1 MLITKG
7 DEHSYDHKV
16 MKKNTIRRYHFVY
29 LLCHFI
35 CISSLFLSSFLLSQ
49 ACGMRKVNEMVK
61 RIRLAIVNVCVL
73 GHLRSKMPY
82 LYGKESVQRRL
93 IDDLQSVFDTVR
105 RQYDLA
111 EGDFPKIDEFR
122 AALRLADFSTFP
134 HTKRE
139 VLVSLQDMLT
149 VDIPRIIAH
158 VAGVVKEGPGTGD
171 DGDDDNEENLRANK
185 QPKLFTMPE
194 INTTTLSVGVIAAAV
209 VILLFLLLVF
219 TFLFLLK
226 ESTLSEYKETA
237 SKVVNGIRGS
247 EL

>member
-1 MLITKG
+1 
-7 DEHSYDHKV
+7 
-16 MKKNTIRRYHFVY
+16 
-29 LLCHFI
+29 
-35 CISSLFLSSFLLSQ
+35 
-49 ACGMRKVNEMVK
+49 MRKVNEMVK

-82 LYGKESVQRRL
+82 FFWKEAAQQKL
-93 IDDLQSVFDTVR
+93 IDDLHIVFETVR
-105 RQYDLA
+105 RKYDLA

-158 VAGVVKEGPGTGD
+158 VAGVVKEGPGLGD
-171 DGDDDNEENLRANK
+171 YDDETEIEAAPANL

-194 INTTTLSVGVIAAAV
+194 MYSTDMSIVVVAGIFISVVTILSLA
-209 VILLFLLLVF
+209 LLFPI
-219 TFLFLLK
+219 LK
-226 ESTLSEYKETA
+226 EAAFSR
-237 SKVVNGIRGS
+237 IRTRGG

>member
-1 MLITKG
+1 
-7 DEHSYDHKV
+7 
-16 MKKNTIRRYHFVY
+16 
-29 LLCHFI
+29 
-35 CISSLFLSSFLLSQ
+35 
-49 ACGMRKVNEMVK
+49 MRKVNEMVK

-82 LYGKESVQRRL
+82 IFGKEYIQKKL
-93 IDDLQSVFDTVR
+93 IDDLQLVFDTVR

-158 VAGVVKEGPGTGD
+158 VAGVVKEGPGHSEESD
-171 DGDDDNEENLRANK
+171 DEEGLLLIANK
-185 QPKLFTMPE
+185 QPRLFTMPE
-194 INTTTLSVGVIAAAV
+194 ITSKTLSVGVLAV
-209 VILLFLLLVF
+209 IGVVFFFLLFLAVLLIF
-219 TFLFLLK
+219 MK
-226 ESTLSEYKETA
+226 ESTLNDIKGA
-237 SKVVNGIRGS
+237 AVRLVNGIRGN

>member
-1 MLITKG
+1 
-7 DEHSYDHKV
+7 
-16 MKKNTIRRYHFVY
+16 
-29 LLCHFI
+29 
-35 CISSLFLSSFLLSQ
+35 
-49 ACGMRKVNEMVK
+49 MRKVNEMVK

-82 LYGKESVQRRL
+82 LYGKERIQRKL
-93 IDDLQSVFDTVR
+93 IDDMQSVFDTVR

-149 VDIPRIIAH
+149 VDIPKIIAH
-158 VAGVVKEGPGTGD
+158 VAGVVKEGPGTSEDSD
-171 DGDDDNEENLRANK
+171 DENEALRANK
-185 QPKLFTMPE
+185 QPRLFTMPE
-194 INTTTLSVGVIAAAV
+194 IDSKTFNVGIIAAVGVI
-209 VILLFLLLVF
+209 LFFLLLLAISY
-219 TFLFLLK
+219 LFFK
-226 ESTLSEYKETA
+226 GAAPSEHNLA
-237 SKVVNGIRGS
+237 AA

>member
-1 MLITKG
+1 
-7 DEHSYDHKV
+7 
-16 MKKNTIRRYHFVY
+16 
-29 LLCHFI
+29 
-35 CISSLFLSSFLLSQ
+35 
-49 ACGMRKVNEMVK
+49 MRKVNEMVK

-82 LYGKESVQRRL
+82 FFWKESVQQKL
-93 IDDLQSVFDTVR
+93 IDDLHIVFETVR

-158 VAGVVKEGPGTGD
+158 VAGVVKEGPGLGG
-171 DGDDDNEENLRANK
+171 DGDDEAEAAAAAAGPSNL
-185 QPKLFTMPE
+185 QPKLFTLPE
-194 INTTTLSVGVIAAAV
+194 INSTNMTIVVVAGILLSVVTLLSLA
-209 VILLFLLLVF
+209 ILFPV
-219 TFLFLLK
+219 LK
-226 ESTLSEYKETA
+226 EVA
-237 SKVVNGIRGS
+237 FNRIRTGS
-247 EL
+247 AEL

>member
-1 MLITKG
+1 
-7 DEHSYDHKV
+7 
-16 MKKNTIRRYHFVY
+16 
-29 LLCHFI
+29 
-35 CISSLFLSSFLLSQ
+35 
-49 ACGMRKVNEMVK
+49 MRKVNEMVK

-82 LYGKESVQRRL
+82 FFFKESTQQKL
-93 IDDLQSVFDTVR
+93 IDELHIVFETVR

-158 VAGVVKEGPGTGD
+158 VAGVVKEGPGLGGD
-171 DGDDDNEENLRANK
+171 YDDEAETPAVGPSNL
-185 QPKLFTMPE
+185 QPKLFTLPE
-194 INTTTLSVGVIAAAV
+194 INSSNMSIVVVASILLSVVT
-209 VILLFLLLVF
+209 LLSL
-219 TFLFLLK
+219 TFLFPVLRG
-226 ESTLSEYKETA
+226 
-237 SKVVNGIRGS
+237 VVFNRTRTG